1 MMFIH
6 TYLTWAR
13 GRARRPRSIRST
25 VRLHKDKIGL
35 RSLAYGIWLLFIF
48 LRSYASYI
56 AKRRPKMVAP
66 LRTRCPLSH
75 KWQVV
80 DTRHWS
86 RTSETVERWRWWDR
100 QCRVST
106 ARVSTIAVCST
117 GGYVTGREKK
127 LHSPPT
133 FCMLI
138 SCSSKSTKAGRMD
151 NKVSSSGRFCRAGSV
166 VGMLSCFRLL
176 RGGCSWLYN

>member
-106 ARVSTIAVCST
+106 ARVSTITICST

-127 LHSPPT
+127 FHSPPT
-133 FCMLI
+133 F
-138 SCSSKSTKAGRMD
+138 
-151 NKVSSSGRFCRAGSV
+151 
-166 VGMLSCFRLL
+166 
-176 RGGCSWLYN
+176 LYVDQL